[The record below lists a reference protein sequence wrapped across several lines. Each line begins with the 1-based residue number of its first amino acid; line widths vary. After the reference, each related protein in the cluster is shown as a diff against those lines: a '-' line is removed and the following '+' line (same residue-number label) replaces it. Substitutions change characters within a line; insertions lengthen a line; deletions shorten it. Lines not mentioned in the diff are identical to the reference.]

1 MSSASSWHNRTTK
14 QFRKLLANLPDDV
27 QRQAKK
33 AFKLYET
40 NPGHPSLNFERLNTK
55 GEYYSARANQQYRVL
70 AKRKSDHM
78 LWFWIGPH
86 DEYEKLLSH
95 L

>member
-1 MSSASSWHNRTTK
+1 MADASDWPNRTTV
-14 QFRKLLANLPDDV
+14 QFRAQLAALPETV
-27 QRQAKK
+27 QQQARK

-40 NPGHPSLNFERLNTK
+40 DPSHPSLNFERLHTR
-55 GEYYSARANQQYRVL
+55 GEYYSARVSQQYRVM

-78 LWFWIGPH
+78 LWFWIGTH
-86 DEYEKLLSH
+86 DEYDKLLAR